1 MIGGQ
6 QTDYYYHF
14 RQQKAANPRHHVTNF
29 SLKTGSG
36 TMRSH
41 LSHQHTH
48 DWILTCDAN
57 DIKITA
63 TGVQE
68 ILVEYRSS
76 QGEEHTDSANK
87 SRKPYSR
94 EAFVDALVE
103 FIVADDQVSKIDC
116 NVHDVDKSFH
126 FNTRQL
132 MLLSV
137 ENSETYC

>member
-6 QTDYYYHF
+6 QTDYYYDF
-14 RQQKAANPRHHVTNF
+14 RQQKAADPRHHVMNF

-36 TMRSH
+36 TMHSH

-48 DWILTCDAN
+48 NWILTCNTN

-63 TGVQE
+63 TGVHE
-68 ILVEYRSS
+68 ILVEYQSS

-87 SRKPYSR
+87 SHKPYSR

-103 FIVADDQVSKIDC
+103 FIVVDDQVSKIDC
-116 NVHDVDKSFH
+116 NVHDVDKYFH

-132 MLLSV
+132 MLLNV